1 MVYSINALLI
11 LFWNYIISDKYK
23 NKKLLLCCLYA
34 VQWIIISGFRSYS
47 VGADTLAYKIHSF
60 DSIQSKS
67 WQYIF
72 KQFVL
77 YVKGAETIKDPGY
90 MIVEKAY
97 QAVFGGNYT
106 GFLVFIAC
114 LFTIPMTIWIYK
126 YSDNVC
132 LSFMIYSALFYSFF
146 AITGHRQTIASALV
160 IFGGYECMKKNK
172 IIPLLLL
179 HVIAFFIHK
188 SSICF
193 IILYFVRFIK
203 IDWLYWVVS
212 IVGTVL
218 CFIFRYRIM
227 SFLGRIMRYESYTD
241 QFEGAGAYTFTLC
254 LSLIVLATVLLYNRM
269 RIGVDVKY
277 AISATSLALFFTP
290 LTFIDP
296 SAMRV
301 VQYFSVFIMILIPKI
316 IQCFKEKDRAI
327 INLVCYV
334 FLFAYIVF
342 KTGDYSFVFWS

>member
-1 MVYSINALLI
+1 
-11 LFWNYIISDKYK
+11 
-23 NKKLLLCCLYA
+23 
-34 VQWIIISGFRSYS
+34 
-47 VGADTLAYKIHSF
+47 
-60 DSIQSKS
+60 
-67 WQYIF
+67 
-72 KQFVL
+72 
-77 YVKGAETIKDPGY
+77 
-90 MIVEKAY
+90 
-97 QAVFGGNYT
+97 
-106 GFLVFIAC
+106 
-114 LFTIPMTIWIYK
+114 MTVWIYK

-342 KTGDYSFVFWS
+342 KTDDYSFVFWG